1 MKPEEFIILFGSRN
15 PRPIDKG
22 DVIIARIA
30 LWAVGF
36 ILFLILGFALL
47 DDYNDSDIVS
57 AQDREQVETFLNS
70 AHIMVMEG
78 MLCRVFGVE
87 YSGETCG

>member
-1 MKPEEFIILFGSRN
+1 MKKQGKRNDLTCGTEFNKSE
-15 PRPIDKG
+15 
-22 DVIIARIA
+22 
-30 LWAVGF
+30 
-36 ILFLILGFALL
+36 

>member
-30 LWAVGF
+30 LFAVKF
-36 ILFLILGFALL
+36 TLFLVIGFALL
-47 DDYNDSDIVS
+47 LIL
-57 AQDREQVETFLNS
+57 F
-70 AHIMVMEG
+70 
-78 MLCRVFGVE
+78 FF
-87 YSGETCG
+87 